1 MRMTNPRM
9 LARLGLMVM
18 SNIALNVS
26 LALAAD
32 DEPMDLGAL
41 LESRKEL
48 STFNSLVRVS

>member
-1 MRMTNPRM
+1 MTNPRI
-9 LARLGLMVM
+9 LARLGLMVV
-18 SNIALNVS
+18 STIALNVS
-26 LALAAD
+26 LAVAAD